1 MEQPAGSDRCMNCLS
16 PMQDGAH
23 YCENCGQKRIGP
35 HDHSVWHLTVEAVG
49 DFFHVDSKFFTTI
62 RPLMFRPGL
71 LTSEY
76 LTGRRA
82 RYFHPIKMFLF
93 LSFLYFL
100 TSGILDHS
108 KQEGRDDLDR
118 PASMVKDTATG
129 QAKRGTYTLSL
140 NKAYAKGINI
150 PDDSLRKLVHKY
162 GLNQFVSIRFPEA
175 SVYQRYIIKKVIKN
189 RLDGLGNMDEAM
201 GKTLPKM
208 VFIFIPFFA
217 FLLKLVYRKKRLP
230 YFDHVVFSLHFLS
243 FFFLLF
249 WIKELISLLSW
260 WFNPLMVMLLL
271 GYLFFALRNVY
282 GLKNWATL
290 WKFFL
295 FLIGSLFALLIFII
309 LSGAISFT
317 MI

>member
-1 MEQPAGSDRCMNCLS
+1 MADNVRCLNCFS

-23 YCENCGQKRIGP
+23 YCQYCGQKRIGP
-35 HDHSVWHLTVEAVG
+35 RDHSVWHLTVEAVG
-49 DFFHVDSKFFTTI
+49 DFFHLDSKFFTTI

-76 LTGRRA
+76 LEGRQA

-108 KQEGRDDLDR
+108 KQDGTENLDR
-118 PASMVKDTATG
+118 PTSMVKDTTTIL
-129 QAKRGTYTLSL
+129 AKRGTYNLAL
-140 NKAYAKGINI
+140 DKAYAKGINI
-150 PDDSLRKLVHKY
+150 PDDSLRKMVHTY
-162 GLNQFVSIRFPEA
+162 GLNQFVSIRFPHA
-175 SVYQRYIIKKVIKN
+175 SAYQKYIIKKVIRN

-208 VFIFIPFFA
+208 VFVFIPFFA

-230 YFDHVVFSLHFLS
+230 YFNHVVFSLHFLS

-260 WFNPLMVMLLL
+260 WFNPLMVILLL
-271 GYLFFALRNVY
+271 GYLFFALRRVY
-282 GLKNWATL
+282 GLNNWETL
-290 WKFFL
+290 WKFLL

-309 LSGAISFT
+309 ISGAISFM